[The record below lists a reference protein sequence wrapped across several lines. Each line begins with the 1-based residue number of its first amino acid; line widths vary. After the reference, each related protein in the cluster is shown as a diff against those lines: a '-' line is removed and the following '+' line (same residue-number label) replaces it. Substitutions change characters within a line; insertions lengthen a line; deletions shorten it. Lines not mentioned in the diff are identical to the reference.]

1 MTSRI
6 NKNVCMYA
14 GSEGDARLQFI
25 WLVSEALPTMLSLED
40 KDVSASTFAPQF
52 GQKANDNSQP
62 LPPVRQNMLNR
73 LKMASICDETD

>member
-1 MTSRI
+1 
-6 NKNVCMYA
+6 MYA
-14 GSEGDARLQFI
+14 GSEGDARLQLI

-40 KDVSASTFAPQF
+40 KDVSASTFAPQL

-62 LPPVRQNMLNR
+62 LPQFRQNMLNR

>member
-1 MTSRI
+1 
-6 NKNVCMYA
+6 MYA
-14 GSEGDARLQFI
+14 GSEGGARLRLV

-62 LPPVRQNMLNR
+62 LPQFWQNMLDR
-73 LKMASICDETD
+73 SKMASICDETD